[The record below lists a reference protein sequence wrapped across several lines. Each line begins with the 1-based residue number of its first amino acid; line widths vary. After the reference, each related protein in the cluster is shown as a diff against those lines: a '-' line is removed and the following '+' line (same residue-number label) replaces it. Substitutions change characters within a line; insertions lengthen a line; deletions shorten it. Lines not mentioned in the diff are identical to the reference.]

1 STARTNAV
9 GARQLCEYRCFRPS
23 PLAGLAARLYVRW
36 GLSNRVAP
44 MFNTVITNVPGP
56 PVPLYMNGARL
67 VTQFGLGPLFEG
79 VGIFHAV
86 FNYCDSMTVTFTSDR
101 SLMTDPERYANC
113 LQESFDELQAAALK
127 RPIPAP
133 KPEPVPAPPPA
144 EAKAEAAPKKSRP
157 RKRKPKLTIV
167 SAAE

>member
-1 STARTNAV
+1 MA
-9 GARQLCEYRCFRPS
+9 
-23 PLAGLAARLYVRW
+23 
-36 GLSNRVAP
+36 NRVAP

-67 VTQFGLGPLFEG
+67 VTQYGLGPLFEG

-86 FNYCDSMTVTFTSDR
+86 FSYCGSMTVTFTSDR
-101 SLMTDPERYANC
+101 SLMSDPEHYANC
-113 LQESFDELQAAALK
+113 LQESFDELKTAAAK
-127 RPIPAP
+127 RPVPAP
-133 KPEPVPAPPPA
+133 KPAPAPEPA
-144 EAKAEAAPKKSRP
+144 PVETKAEATPKKSRP